1 MAANDSPLIKA
12 IPIPLYVELHPWVL
26 LLAGLGECWG
36 RRSTTLPQPQRK
48 WQYAQKTL
56 EVWYEPVRIFW
67 RKKGSNC
74 GNAADFRSFWPFS
87 FWPFV
92 ASFPLLLRFFF
103 ARISCYFG
111 SWWLHVLSVWH
122 LLLHFCCFF
131 CHQLLGFQKLQ
142 KHIFVWQLLGIHLF
156 KKPLKCF
163 YNKFWTSIAHKKLK
177 TPRFFALFEKI
188 WGRNGQKHESFCHG
202 FLSKCTG
209 NKSIKA

>member
-1 MAANDSPLIKA
+1 MRRMAANDSPLIKA

-122 LLLHFCCFF
+122 LLLHVFLPPTSGLSKIAKTYFCLATFG
-131 CHQLLGFQKLQ
+131 HPSFQKN
-142 KHIFVWQLLGIHLF
+142 
-156 KKPLKCF
+156 LKNIICF
-163 YNKFWTSIAHKKLK
+163 YNKFWTSIAQKSWKHPGSLQCLR
-177 TPRFFALFEKI
+177 RF
-188 WGRNGQKHESFCHG
+188 
-202 FLSKCTG
+202 
-209 NKSIKA
+209 